1 MLTPMRGKTGTPLAQ
16 SLKPVIRKANV
27 NCPKWLESEG
37 KAFFKKHS
45 KALTDENKLD
55 ERNSDSFALLCQ
67 VWALIRATDPL
78 ESPQAGL
85 RYIGLIKQYQAIA
98 KMFGLMP
105 NLAKGQNANKPKDL
119 AKIIRDGLNDAA
131 QDDDREAA

>member
-1 MLTPMRGKTGTPLAQ
+1 MQ
-16 SLKPVIRKANV
+16 
-27 NCPKWLESEG
+27 CPKWLEGEA

-45 KALTDENKLD
+45 KALADDDKLN

-85 RYIGLIKQYQAIA
+85 RYIGLVKQYQALA
-98 KMFGLMP
+98 KMYGLLP
-105 NLAKGQNANKPKDL
+105 NLAKGQSAGGKKDL
-119 AKIIRDGLNDAA
+119 AAVIREGLRDA
-131 QDDDREAA
+131 